1 MEYVVALLKN
11 KNKLILLPIDAIKD
25 GKVSEKDII
34 ELRCIGCGEKA
45 HVYHSKLGDLSFRCE
60 KHNNDCSEL
69 QKEDN
74 DDNKYILKKKKI
86 YSDTYTC
93 IDLLLYGSDRAPK
106 ENKVI
111 EMPPIEFPGDE
122 GQDDNPQKQDKNE
135 DDFGNDGIEK
145 KELTPEELEKIN
157 KLIKKI
163 DPNTPEGAE
172 QLEELFRYEFKI
184 KNIKTM
190 SPLFKAIKE
199 IGYGFDMGDGRTARD
214 VVLDEYSL
222 RKIRRTGFEGS
233 KIALLVRLKPEE
245 IAYLKKT
252 KVIRESKYEPIEYV
266 YLKDAFSS
274 DIENAIIFKV
284 KCQNPKQN
292 IYFKNKVM
300 GSKKDNIKKD
310 SKPYIVIFSFWEKVQ
325 NSFMA
330 VYSANITFR
339 QYAFFSDV
347 NIGAV
352 DE

>member
-11 KNKLILLPIDAIKD
+11 ENKPILLPIDAIKD
-25 GKVSEKDII
+25 GKVSEKDIV

-45 HVYHSKLGDLSFRCE
+45 HVYHSKLGELSFRCE
-60 KHNNDCSEL
+60 KHIDDCSEL
-69 QKEDN
+69 KKDDN
-74 DDNKYILKKKKI
+74 DDYKYILKKKKI

-106 ENKVI
+106 ENKEI
-111 EMPPIEFPGDE
+111 ETPTTELPGEDKKE
-122 GQDDNPQKQDKNE
+122 SNPENQENGE
-135 DDFGNDGIEK
+135 DVLGNDEVEK
-145 KELTPEELEKIN
+145 KELTPEEFDKIN
-157 KLIKKI
+157 KLIEEI

-233 KIALLVRLKPEE
+233 RIALLVRLKPEE
-245 IAYLKKT
+245 IAYLKRA

-274 DIENAIIFKV
+274 DIEDAIIFKV

-310 SKPYIVIFSFWEKVQ
+310 PKQYIVIFSFWEKVQ

-347 NIGAV
+347 NIGTV